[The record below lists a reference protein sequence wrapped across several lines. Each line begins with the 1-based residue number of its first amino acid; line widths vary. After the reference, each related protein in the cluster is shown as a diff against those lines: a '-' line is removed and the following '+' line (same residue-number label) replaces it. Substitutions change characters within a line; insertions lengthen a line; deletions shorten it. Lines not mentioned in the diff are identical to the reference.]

1 MQPLQT
7 AIRKDEDGYE
17 LDLKELI
24 QILLRGIHIIIAA
37 TLVAG
42 LIAFIITHFV
52 ITPLYSASI
61 KLYVDNSTE
70 MTTSITSSDVA
81 AAQSLVD
88 TYITIIQSDTVLDEV
103 IAANDS
109 PYSTEELMKKISASA
124 MNRTEVLKVTVT
136 TPDPQE
142 AYELANSI
150 AEIAPKHLSHI
161 VSGSSVKII
170 DRAKMPQA
178 PSSPNYKKNV
188 AIGLLLGFIIACAF
202 VIIRDLLDTRIKNE
216 TDLNRLIDLPVLG
229 SITEFSEA
237 TKPGNGYGYGQTAR
251 EVKKHV

>member
-124 MNRTEVLKVTVT
+124 LNRTEVLKVVVT

-170 DRAKMPQA
+170 DRAKVPQV
-178 PSSPNYKKNV
+178 PSSPNYKKNIAV
-188 AIGLLLGFIIACAF
+188 GLLLGFILACAF

-229 SITEFSEA
+229 SITEFGEA
-237 TKPGNGYGYGQTAR
+237 TKPGNGYGYGQNAR
-251 EVKKHV
+251 EVRQHV